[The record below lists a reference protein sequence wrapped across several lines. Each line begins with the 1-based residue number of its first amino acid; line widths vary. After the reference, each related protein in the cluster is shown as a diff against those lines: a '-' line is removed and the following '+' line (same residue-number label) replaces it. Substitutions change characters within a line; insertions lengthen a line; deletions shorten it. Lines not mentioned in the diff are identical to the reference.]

1 MKRRE
6 ERYSDVLFGVPVSA
20 TTALNTSEPILALM
34 RCDVPVTCGSLDRV
48 VNIRVLWQ
56 GWLRMLSIV
65 TKGGLAVSSLKLD
78 STPYTFLG
86 HCIQLKGYR

>member
-6 ERYSDVLFGVPVSA
+6 EQYSDVLFRVPVSA
-20 TTALNTSEPILALM
+20 TTALNTSEPILTLM
-34 RCDVPVTCGSLDRV
+34 QCDVPVTCGSLDRV

-65 TKGGLAVSSLKLD
+65 TRGGLAVSSPKLN
-78 STPYTFLG
+78 
-86 HCIQLKGYR
+86 

>member
-6 ERYSDVLFGVPVSA
+6 VQCCEALFGVPVSVV
-20 TTALNTSEPILALM
+20 TALNTSEPILALM

-48 VNIRVLWQ
+48 MNIRVLWQ

-65 TKGGLAVSSLKLD
+65 TRGYLAVSSLKLD
-78 STPYTFLG
+78 
-86 HCIQLKGYR
+86 

>member
-20 TTALNTSEPILALM
+20 TTALNISEPILALM

-48 VNIRVLWQ
+48 VNIGVLWQ
-56 GWLRMLSIV
+56 GWLRMLFIV
-65 TKGGLAVSSLKLD
+65 TKGGLAASSPKLD
-78 STPYTFLG
+78 KHPTRFWVTESN
-86 HCIQLKGYR
+86 

>member
-6 ERYSDVLFGVPVSA
+6 ERYSDVLFGVPVSVA
-20 TTALNTSEPILALM
+20 TALNTSEPTLALM

-48 VNIRVLWQ
+48 VNIGVLWQ

-65 TKGGLAVSSLKLD
+65 TRGGLAVSSPKLN
-78 STPYTFLG
+78 
-86 HCIQLKGYR
+86 